1 MRDRAGAGRAVV
13 QPARAGLGGGDDL
26 ARRPPRLLRVDHQDD
41 RALGE
46 QPDRCEAL
54 QRVVAG
60 VLVDHRADDL
70 AGRAAHQQR
79 GAVGFGAR
87 RLAGAQ
93 RVAGAAPIVDDKALA
108 EPGRELLGQQP
119 RHHVDHAAGDRRHDD
134 LHRAARVALRLRGQG
149 RESGSEQERNQTGKT
164 VPPVSRPPRAQRV
177 VGRVGSRQ
185 RPFQLASAHRRSP
198 APAPSRHSRGGGH
211 AAAASCPVGRRC

>member
-26 ARRPPRLLRVDHQDD
+26 AAGSPRLLRVDHQDD

-46 QPDRCEAL
+46 QPDRREAL

-70 AGRAAHQQR
+70 AGRATHQQR
-79 GAVGFGAR
+79 GAVGLGAR
-87 RLAGAQ
+87 RFAGAQ
-93 RVAGAAPIVDDKALA
+93 RVAGAAPVVDDEALA

-134 LHRAARVALRLRGQG
+134 LHRAARDRSA
-149 RESGSEQERNQTGKT
+149 
-164 VPPVSRPPRAQRV
+164 PARAGARK
-177 VGRVGSRQ
+177 RQ
-185 RPFQLASAHRRSP
+185 RAGAQSNRQNGAAPTPLPTLRSA
-198 APAPSRHSRGGGH
+198 SRGGDGT
-211 AAAASCPVGRRC
+211 PVTC